1 MTNER
6 WRMAGDDRDKRFNPP
21 IGDDDFPDYDDFPD
35 FGEDD
40 FGDADFSELETRRK
54 KMSIAKAWTIVAGS
68 IGVVVIV
75 ASVIALCLMFGL
87 KPLGIT
93 LAYREALVVAVSF
106 VVLRFVDLSFSASL
120 QRRNK

>member
-21 IGDDDFPDYDDFPD
+21 IGDDDFPD

-68 IGVVVIV
+68 IGVVVVV

>member
-1 MTNER
+1 
-6 WRMAGDDRDKRFNPP
+6 
-21 IGDDDFPDYDDFPD
+21 
-35 FGEDD
+35 
-40 FGDADFSELETRRK
+40 
-54 KMSIAKAWTIVAGS
+54 
-68 IGVVVIV
+68 
-75 ASVIALCLMFGL
+75 MFGL